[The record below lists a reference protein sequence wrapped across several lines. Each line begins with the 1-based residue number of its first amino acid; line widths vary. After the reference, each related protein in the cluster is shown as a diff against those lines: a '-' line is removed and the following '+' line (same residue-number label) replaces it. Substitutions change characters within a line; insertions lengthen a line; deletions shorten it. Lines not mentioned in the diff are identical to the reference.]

1 MKNVNVSL
9 ERDCPATVIP
19 AGDEVTLPTGG
30 NFRITQTLG
39 GSVTLQDATAL
50 YRIAPADLDALG
62 SEICERIAKEAEQD
76 VVDAGEKPFGEER
89 VWEAL
94 RGCYDPEIPVNI
106 VDLGLIYD
114 LALTETE
121 DNRYKVDVKMTL
133 TAQGC
138 GMGPVIAQDAQE
150 RIEAIDEVDTAEVAI
165 VWDPPWN
172 ARMISDE
179 AKKVLGLT

>member
-1 MKNVNVSL
+1 MKNKNVTL

-19 AGDEVTLPTGG
+19 AGDEVTLPAGG

-50 YRIAPADLDALG
+50 YRVGSADLDALG
-62 SEICERIAKEAEQD
+62 SEIRKRISDETSQEEPVAE
-76 VVDAGEKPFGEER
+76 EKPFDEER

-114 LALTETE
+114 LSTDETG
-121 DNRYKVDVKMTL
+121 DNRYEVGVKMTL

-138 GMGPVIAQDAQE
+138 GMGPVIAQDAKE
-150 RIEAIDEVDTAEVAI
+150 RIEAIPEVNEAEVSI
-165 VWDPPWN
+165 VWDPPWT
-172 ARMISDE
+172 ARMMSDE
-179 AKKVLGLT
+179 AKKILGLV